1 MKNLSDINVVK
12 AYCPVTD
19 FSFQKAL
26 GQNF

>member
-19 FSFQKAL
+19 FNFQKRWDKT
-26 GQNF
+26 F